1 MPCLASVLHTANAWS
16 VGCKRE
22 VGWAGPQRG
31 IGEQAG
37 DTLMDLSPASHNHSP
52 GHSRTEREREKKR
65 QRRGG
70 RDRDRGKRK
79 IEWKNR
85 VGGKGG
91 IGE

>member
-1 MPCLASVLHTANAWS
+1 MGL
-16 VGCKRE
+16 
-22 VGWAGPQRG
+22 AGPQRG
-31 IGEQAG
+31 LGEQAG

-52 GHSRTEREREKKR
+52 GHSRTERERVEER

-70 RDRDRGKRK
+70 RDRGKRK

-85 VGGKGG
+85 EGGKGG

>member
-1 MPCLASVLHTANAWS
+1 MPCLANVLHTANTWS

-52 GHSRTEREREKKR
+52 GHSRTERERKKK
-65 QRRGG
+65 